1 MSAKEF
7 FLCNYHIIISQMS
20 LNYFSIISHSECLN
34 VNLCLNLLPLLKDGS
49 LYISVSTGA
58 LEWTHRLSYW
68 KLAIWHLNKL
78 HSPLTELEL
87 EANSYNPRLFQWAM
101 HAKLLQLCPTLCDTV
116 DYTAHQVPLSLGFSR
131 QEYWTRL
138 PFPTPRDL
146 PDPGIELTSLISPA
160 LAGGFFTTSATWE
173 SVPQQTIFPSIFTF
187 YPNIN
192 KYKTYGVYSSLSFL
206 LKCKHT
212 RSC

>member
-20 LNYFSIISHSECLN
+20 INYFSIISHSECLN
-34 VNLCLNLLPLLKDGS
+34 VNLCLNLLPLLNDGS

-68 KLAIWHLNKL
+68 KLVIWHINKL

-87 EANSYNPRLFQWAM
+87 EANSYNPRLFQWTM

-116 DYTAHQVPLSLGFSR
+116 DYTAHQVPRPWDFPGKNTGLGCHFLLQGTFPTQGLNSHLLSLLHWQVDS
-131 QEYWTRL
+131 L
-138 PFPTPRDL
+138 PL
-146 PDPGIELTSLISPA
+146 AQPGNPSP
-160 LAGGFFTTSATWE
+160 
-173 SVPQQTIFPSIFTF
+173 
-187 YPNIN
+187 N
-192 KYKTYGVYSSLSFL
+192 KPYFL
-206 LKCKHT
+206 LFLH
-212 RSC
+212 SIQI